1 MRKGAPLALV
11 AGLFLI
17 LSAAAVVLV
26 GVYVFLPSFLE
37 ESAAR
42 DIQNRLGLES
52 TPELELEM
60 GSLPEMLAGRFA
72 GGRVTVEGVEF
83 GGIRAERVIL
93 DLDPLDLDLPA
104 SILQGAIESQKPLS
118 GALRAEVSEEEI
130 SRLTRAAAEVPV
142 RGVELEKDRVVVG
155 SEASVLGLAV
165 PVSVQGSLDLRG
177 GRLIFE
183 PQRVSAL
190 GTPVPEGMGE
200 RLLAGANVSYPLYG
214 LARGARFTGVEV
226 AEGHLVLSGEM
237 ERIPTSGPIG

>member
-26 GVYVFLPSFLE
+26 GIYVFLPSFLE

-42 DIQNRLGLES
+42 GIQNRLGLES

-72 GGRVTVEGVEF
+72 GGRVTVKGVEF
-83 GGIRAERVIL
+83 GGIRAERVVL

-130 SRLTRAAAEVPV
+130 SRL
-142 RGVELEKDRVVVG
+142 
-155 SEASVLGLAV
+155 
-165 PVSVQGSLDLRG
+165 
-177 GRLIFE
+177 
-183 PQRVSAL
+183 
-190 GTPVPEGMGE
+190 
-200 RLLAGANVSYPLYG
+200 
-214 LARGARFTGVEV
+214 
-226 AEGHLVLSGEM
+226 
-237 ERIPTSGPIG
+237 